1 MDADFEPGL
10 AWMVI
15 ATDEGGMQRIQD
27 GILLG
32 FSEGTVS
39 FGSAFAFPFFAGAI
53 FSIFRRS
60 MPETCVLQ
68 TLSFSI
74 FGFLHCV
81 MRGYGIT

>member
-53 FSIFRRS
+53 FSIFRQS

-74 FGFLHCV
+74 
-81 MRGYGIT
+81 R